1 VAQIPQ
7 VSGPAEILINTGAAG
22 ALASLGWTA
31 EGVDITAEALRLDVP
46 GDQNGG
52 SDGVP
57 IEIQDFGATFRVRM
71 ELTKWEKTVGDRLK
85 ALFNAVTGSGGYS
98 TTALGAVNTPGA
110 LMVSNA
116 AYFRLL
122 IKPTDTAEAVNFKC
136 AILRDS
142 PWEINL
148 SSKYSR
154 FVITATCYPLNGIIW
169 DRSIT

>member
-1 VAQIPQ
+1 MAQIPQ

-85 ALFNAVTGSGGYS
+85 ALFNAVTGTGGY
-98 TTALGAVNTPGA
+98 
-110 LMVSNA
+110 
-116 AYFRLL
+116 
-122 IKPTDTAEAVNFKC
+122 
-136 AILRDS
+136 
-142 PWEINL
+142 
-148 SSKYSR
+148 
-154 FVITATCYPLNGIIW
+154 
-169 DRSIT
+169 